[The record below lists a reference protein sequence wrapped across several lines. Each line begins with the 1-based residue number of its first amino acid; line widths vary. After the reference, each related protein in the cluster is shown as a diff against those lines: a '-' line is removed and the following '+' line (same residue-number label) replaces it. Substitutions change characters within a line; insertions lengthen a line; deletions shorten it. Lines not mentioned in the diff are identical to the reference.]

1 MADETT
7 TEITPEQQI
16 DLMWDYL
23 KGFHAVHLIRTGVE
37 LGLFA
42 RIGEAGEGGLEAA
55 PLASALGLH
64 APYVAVWC
72 NTAYAYGLLDGED
85 GPPPRFRLAPHIDS
99 ILVDRRHPRHLAPYF
114 VGATG
119 FYHEDLDRYPEFFKS
134 GGVHSFQAHGREF
147 SEGIA
152 QTTAGF
158 HPVIARRM
166 LPAIPGL
173 EAKLADGA
181 RVLDMGCGAAG
192 LLLRIAQTHP
202 TVTCLGID
210 VDAHGVELAREHIA
224 HAGLAERVAV
234 ELSDGGEIGHENEFD
249 VVTMFEVLHE
259 IPREVRP
266 QVLANCHRALKLGAP
281 LFILD
286 ETYPATLAGL
296 RERTH
301 ALAVQTAYNELIWGN
316 VVPTAEEQD
325 ALLREAGFARIDRAQ
340 VATYFTAITAWKS

>member
-1 MADETT
+1 MAETASAAV
-7 TEITPEQQI
+7 TPDQQI

-42 RIGEAGEGGLEAA
+42 RIAEAGEDGIDAA
-55 PLASALGLH
+55 ALASALGLH
-64 APYVAVWC
+64 APYVGVWC
-72 NTAYAYGLLDGED
+72 NTAFAYGLLDGED
-85 GPPPRFRLAPHIDS
+85 GPPAVFRLSPHIDS

-119 FYHEDLDRYPEFFKS
+119 FYAEDLGRYPEFFKT
-134 GGVHSFQAHGREF
+134 GAVHSFQAHGREF
-147 SEGIA
+147 SDGIA
-152 QTTAGF
+152 ATTAGF

-192 LLLRIAQTHP
+192 LMMRIAQTHP

-210 VDAHGVELAREHIA
+210 VDAHGVALARQRIA
-224 HAGLAERVAV
+224 EAGLADRVAV
-234 ELSDGGEIGHENEFD
+234 ELSDGGEIGHENAFD

-259 IPREVRP
+259 IPPAVRP
-266 QVLANCHRALKLGAP
+266 QVLANCHRALKPGAP

-316 VVPTAEEQD
+316 VVPTADEQD
-325 ALLREAGFARIDRAQ
+325 SLLRTAGFARIDRAQ
-340 VATYFTAITAWKS
+340 VATYFTAITAWKG